1 MRSAFETPFFR
12 VAKAE
17 DRAEPRSV
25 ALATAVARSLFK
37 LMAYK
42 DEYEVAR
49 LHSDPKLRREIAA
62 TFDGPVKLKLSLAP
76 PLFARKDPVTG
87 CFRVNRSLVRGFFP
101 LLRVLA
107 KLRPLRGTLFD
118 PFAQTAE
125 RKAERALRDQY
136 FGIIAAMELALSTG
150 VEVGMLL
157 PLASAPD
164 KIRGFG
170 HVKARSIDVYKRDI
184 AAIQAGLDSPG
195 NATPEVEPP
204 SPGTF
209 SGQNGDRESEKKPVR
224 QSPECLVVPRVLAA
238 LLHVESASKT
248 LSFVN
253 RRPLR
258 CCLY

>member
-1 MRSAFETPFFR
+1 
-12 VAKAE
+12 
-17 DRAEPRSV
+17 
-25 ALATAVARSLFK
+25 
-37 LMAYK
+37 MAYK

-87 CFRVNRSLVRGFFP
+87 VPRKSEFGPWIFP
-101 LLRVLA
+101 LLQVLA

-125 RKAERALRDQY
+125 RKAERALRDEY

-195 NATPEVEPP
+195 NATPESNLPLQEP
-204 SPGTF
+204 SPVRTVIA
-209 SGQNGDRESEKKPVR
+209 RAKKAGAPI
-224 QSPECLVVPRVLAA
+224 A
-238 LLHVESASKT
+238 
-248 LSFVN
+248 
-253 RRPLR
+253 
-258 CCLY
+258 